1 MISLN
6 GSKSRILFAKCVCI
20 LAAELPEEEKG
31 EGEKEGDGAY
41 GVVPCVWE
49 VEAYFGNA
57 EIGSADSGH
66 EGGGK
71 ERQQVGCRAIRFG
84 LHKIGR
90 GGPEHEDCEGL
101 VCPTEIAPD
110 DIEAVLVCDVVPE

>member
-1 MISLN
+1 MRRLLID
-6 GSKSRILFAKCVCI
+6 ILFHITLPVATKS
-20 LAAELPEEEKG
+20 PEEEED
-31 EGEKEGDGAY
+31 EGEKDGDGTY
-41 GVVPCVWE
+41 GVVPCIWE

-57 EIGSADSGH
+57 EICSADSGH
-66 EGGGK
+66 ESGGK

-110 DIEAVLVCDVVPE
+110 DIETVLVCYVVPE